1 MFNYETTAVGRAW
14 LPQQQI
20 VTVKSLIKGFFISL
34 SIQVKITVK
43 LSRAKETK
51 EIHLETESTV
61 NDLLRKMNLKPDT
74 LIVMSDN
81 VPIPIDNA
89 LKEGQEVTII
99 QVSSGG

>member
-1 MFNYETTAVGRAW
+1 
-14 LPQQQI
+14 
-20 VTVKSLIKGFFISL
+20 
-34 SIQVKITVK
+34 VKITVK
-43 LSRAKETK
+43 LSRTKETK
-51 EIHLETESTV
+51 EIHLEIESTV

>member
-1 MFNYETTAVGRAW
+1 
-14 LPQQQI
+14 
-20 VTVKSLIKGFFISL
+20 
-34 SIQVKITVK
+34 VKITVK

-89 LKEGQEVTII
+89 LKDGSGQ
-99 QVSSGG
+99 SSSPLEA

>member
-1 MFNYETTAVGRAW
+1 
-14 LPQQQI
+14 
-20 VTVKSLIKGFFISL
+20 
-34 SIQVKITVK
+34 VKITVK
-43 LSRAKETK
+43 LSRTKETK

-74 LIVMSDN
+74 LIVMSNN

-89 LKEGQEVTII
+89 LKDGQEVAII

>member
-1 MFNYETTAVGRAW
+1 M
-14 LPQQQI
+14 
-20 VTVKSLIKGFFISL
+20 
-34 SIQVKITVK
+34 KITVK
-43 LSRAKETK
+43 LSRTKETK

-81 VPIPIDNA
+81 VPIPIDNE
-89 LKEGQEVTII
+89 LKEEQEVAII

>member
-1 MFNYETTAVGRAW
+1 MGQAW

-20 VTVKSLIKGFFISL
+20 IVVKSLIKGFFIFL

-43 LSRAKETK
+43 LSRTKETK
-51 EIHLETESTV
+51 EIHLETGSTV
-61 NDLLRKMNLKPDT
+61 NDLLREMNFKPDT
-74 LIVMSDN
+74 LIVMSN
-81 VPIPIDNA
+81 NTPIPIDNE

>member
-1 MFNYETTAVGRAW
+1 
-14 LPQQQI
+14 
-20 VTVKSLIKGFFISL
+20 
-34 SIQVKITVK
+34 VKITVK

-51 EIHLETESTV
+51 EIQLETESTV
-61 NDLLRKMNLKPDT
+61 NDLLKKMNLKPDT

-89 LKEGQEVTII
+89 LKDGQEVTII

>member
-1 MFNYETTAVGRAW
+1 M
-14 LPQQQI
+14 
-20 VTVKSLIKGFFISL
+20 
-34 SIQVKITVK
+34 KITVK
-43 LSRAKETK
+43 LSRTKETK

-74 LIVMSDN
+74 LIVMSNN

-89 LKEGQEVTII
+89 LKDGQEVAII

>member
-1 MFNYETTAVGRAW
+1 M
-14 LPQQQI
+14 
-20 VTVKSLIKGFFISL
+20 
-34 SIQVKITVK
+34 KITVK

-51 EIHLETESTV
+51 EIHLVTDSTV

-89 LKEGQEVTII
+89 LKDGQEVAII